1 MAEIDTIFVEAKVF
15 PNLLALPKSVK
26 IGDIEAQTALEEIH
40 HDSLQITQHPVESGA
55 SITDHSFARQAE
67 LMLTVGWSNSNLK
80 AILGAIE
87 SAFTGGTMSKA
98 DYVTGV
104 YSQLLA
110 LQKSRVPATITTG
123 LRIYDNMLIS
133 GLTVKRD
140 QRTSQILLV
149 EASFLEV
156 IIVSTRSTTLPAKES
171 QADPASTAE
180 VQNSG
185 TKQIVSRTPS
195 PGSALPFPTD
205 QVAP

>member
-67 LMLTVGWSNSNLK
+67 LLLTVGWSNSNLK

-156 IIVSTRSTTLPAKES
+156 IIVSTRSTSLPAKEN
-171 QADPASTAE
+171 QADPAGTAE

>member
-1 MAEIDTIFVEAKVF
+1 MMAEIDTIFVEAKVF
-15 PNLLALPKSVK
+15 PNLLALPKSIK

-40 HDSLQITQHPVESGA
+40 HDALQITQHPVEAGA

-67 LMLTVGWSNSNLK
+67 LLLTVGWSNSNLK

-87 SAFTGGTMSKA
+87 SAFRGGTMSKS

-104 YSQLLA
+104 YSKLLA
-110 LQKSRVPATITTG
+110 LQKSKVPATITTG
-123 LRIYDNMLIS
+123 LRVYDNMLIS

-156 IIVSTRSTTLPAKES
+156 IIVSTQSTTLPAKEN
-171 QADPASTAE
+171 QADPKSTAE
-180 VQNSG
+180 VQDSG
-185 TKQIVSRTPS
+185 WKQPI
-195 PGSALPFPTD
+195 ATD
-205 QVAP
+205 QVPL